1 MMKSPAILAT
11 LATLM
16 YVILL
21 TSAAVGIRSI
31 YKVATGSTGAA
42 ASASARANCLPSQD
56 GFLQAR
62 IRGANGAGNVDIDW
76 RDTDMQCDGG
86 LRPDERGFRLTFVG
100 RLSRDGQHIRL
111 VFGIAS
117 SADETSARNVPTNV
131 TIILED
137 EQKLYST
144 ASEGKCTIDDL
155 SLQPQGAS
163 RDGWRRVV
171 ARGFC
176 TVPVSAM
183 RGEDALLVDRF
194 DFAGGLR
201 DEDTR

>member
-1 MMKSPAILAT
+1 MKGSAILAT
-11 LATLM
+11 LTLLM

-21 TSAAVGIRSI
+21 SSVAVGIQAI
-31 YKVATGSTGAA
+31 YKVAAKSTLA
-42 ASASARANCLPSQD
+42 ASVASAGASCLPSHD
-56 GFLQAR
+56 GFLLAR

-76 RDTDMQCDGG
+76 RDADMQCDGG
-86 LRPDERGFRLTFVG
+86 LRPNERGFRLTFVG
-100 RLSRDGQHIRL
+100 RLPRDGQQVRL
-111 VFGIAS
+111 VFGIAAG
-117 SADETSARNVPTNV
+117 ADEASARNVPTNV

-155 SLQPQGAS
+155 SLQP
-163 RDGWRRVV
+163 RDAPLNAWRRVV

-176 TVPVSAM
+176 TVPVSAI